1 MTAGPR
7 TRDARPGDAPAVS
20 RLLDELGH
28 PAPEADVRAR
38 LAELARLEGHV
49 VLVAEDGSGVTGVVS
64 GFVTPVLHR
73 PGVTGRISVMVVA
86 GTARG
91 NGVGTRLLDAMEEA
105 LVARGATRLELTSNL
120 KRADAH
126 AFYEKRGWTRQGLRF
141 EKTETNGRGREKEG
155 KDFLRR

>member
-1 MTAGPR
+1 MTAGLR
-7 TRDARPGDAPAVS
+7 TRDARPGDAAAVS
-20 RLLDELGH
+20 RLLGELGH

-38 LAELARLEGHV
+38 IAELARLEGHV

-120 KRADAH
+120 RRTDAH
-126 AFYEKRGWTRQGLRF
+126 AFYERRGWARQGLRF
-141 EKTETNGRGREKEG
+141 EKEKE
-155 KDFLRR
+155 KERRFS